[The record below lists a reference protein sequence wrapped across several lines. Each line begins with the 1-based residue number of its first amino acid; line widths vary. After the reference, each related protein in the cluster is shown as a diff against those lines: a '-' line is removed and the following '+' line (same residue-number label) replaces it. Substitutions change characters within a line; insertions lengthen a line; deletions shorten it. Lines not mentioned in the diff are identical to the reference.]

1 MDLGKYVA
9 VGVLAVIVL
18 AAVTYEAPRP
28 PGAAAA
34 GPRVEGTIGTAGP
47 TTADPGTPA
56 EPEPGPLDQ
65 PGSTPAPEPTAAPPA
80 PEAAPAPTTGP
91 AAATSAPEV
100 TPAEALGRYTVKAGQ
115 TLSDVAG
122 ELLGDR
128 GRWRELARANADRL
142 PDPDRIKAGIE
153 LVFPREQVARRAA
166 PTQPGSQPAGQQAA
180 ATTLPASAP
189 AAQGGGRTYTVARG
203 DTLYSIAKRELGAGG
218 RWKEIRDL
226 NRLASDTVTAGTA
239 LRLPAR

>member
-18 AAVTYEAPRP
+18 AAVTYEAPKP
-28 PGAAAA
+28 PGAAAT
-34 GPRVEGTIGTAGP
+34 GPRVEGTIGTTGP
-47 TTADPGTPA
+47 SAEAPGTATTEAEPAAFDLPAPTPTEAPA
-56 EPEPGPLDQ
+56 EATPTA
-65 PGSTPAPEPTAAPPA
+65 TPAPEPTQA
-80 PEAAPAPTTGP
+80 PEPAQ
-91 AAATSAPEV
+91 
-100 TPAEALGRYTVKAGQ
+100 ALVRYTVKAGQ

-128 GRWRELARANADRL
+128 GRWRELARANAERL

-189 AAQGGGRTYTVARG
+189 AAQGSGRTYTVARG